1 MSIAEVWDELKAH
14 SEGWSLGTESGK
26 PKVLATPGRFGC
38 GKDPRTWVAADVKA
52 LAFVQAK
59 ALAFVQQKA
68 REGSAYHIEALART
82 QLL

>member
-1 MSIAEVWDELKAH
+1 MSEPLDGWSNARAYR
-14 SEGWSLGTESGK
+14 EGWK
-26 PKVLATPGRFGC
+26 LAKLFNEDTLRIIGAEGGEFRRKYRGQGWP
-38 GKDPRTWVAADVKA
+38 
-52 LAFVQAK
+52 LINMK

>member
-1 MSIAEVWDELKAH
+1 MNALGGVLDYQAYD
-14 SEGWSLGTESGK
+14 EGWFLGVEGQSIWAYSNSVFYEDLDRDDHES
-26 PKVLATPGRFGC
+26 ANR
-38 GKDPRTWVAADVKA
+38 R
-52 LAFVQAK
+52 

>member
-1 MSIAEVWDELKAH
+1 MNERQDHA
-14 SEGWSLGTESGK
+14 EGWELCDEGDGEE
-26 PKVLATPGRFGC
+26 TPEIYALFGHFGC
-38 GKDPRTWVAADVKA
+38 DLAVKVSWAVAD
-52 LAFVQAK
+52 AK